1 MGTIAGVA
9 NAVRTLEKNF
19 WPEVTNSLRESEG
32 LIHDLIT
39 DQLMSGLDEN
49 KEPLKPTYLD
59 DPYFV
64 ETTKTPK
71 AARAK
76 ARWYKAMK
84 ESITP
89 PRSSDLL
96 HLPPRDPNTPNLIIR
111 GDYHASITPIVQGGK
126 DGGKIV
132 TRSIGFYAGDD
143 ALEKKYGPG
152 HLGLTPEARAYL
164 IEERV
169 VPALDKLFKKYG
181 FK

>member
-49 KEPLKPTYLD
+49 KDPLKPTYLD

-89 PRSSDLL
+89 PRSSDIL
-96 HLPPRDPNTPNLIIR
+96 HLPPRDPNTPP
-111 GDYHASITPIVQGGK
+111 YHTRRLPRQYNADRTRRQGWWQ
-126 DGGKIV
+126 DSHEIH
-132 TRSIGFYAGDD
+132 RF
-143 ALEKKYGPG
+143 LC
-152 HLGLTPEARAYL
+152 R
-164 IEERV
+164 
-169 VPALDKLFKKYG
+169 
-181 FK
+181 

>member
-89 PRSSDLL
+89 PRSSDIL
-96 HLPPRDPNTPNLIIR
+96 HLPPRDPNTPNLII
-111 GDYHASITPIVQGGK
+111 QGGK

>member
-89 PRSSDLL
+89 PRSSDIL

-143 ALEKKYGPG
+143 A
-152 HLGLTPEARAYL
+152 
-164 IEERV
+164 
-169 VPALDKLFKKYG
+169 
-181 FK
+181 

>member
-39 DQLMSGLDEN
+39 DQLIAGRDEN
-49 KEPLKPTYLD
+49 NKPLRPTYLQ

-76 ARWYKAMK
+76 ARWWRDMK
-84 ESITP
+84 EDITP
-89 PRSSDLL
+89 PETSPILRFA
-96 HLPPRDPNTPNLIIR
+96 PRNRNTPNLIIR
-111 GDYHASITPIVQGGK
+111 GDYHDSITPIVQGGK

-143 ALEKKYGPG
+143 ALESKYGPA
-152 HLGLTPEARAYL
+152 HLGLTRKARLYL
-164 IEERV
+164 IKNKIK
-169 VPALDKLFKKYG
+169 PAILKLLEKYKFK
-181 FK
+181 

>member
-49 KEPLKPTYLD
+49 KEPLRPTYLD

-84 ESITP
+84 ESV
-89 PRSSDLL
+89 
-96 HLPPRDPNTPNLIIR
+96 TPNLIIR